1 MLYIRPYAYQKEIL
15 EKLQVERKIF
25 NKNRNLDIYLD
36 GSNCEPFAEQI
47 EVIFKNES
55 EQYNFLPDVFVMCDD
70 AKTLGESFISTP
82 KIVFEVVSEEYS
94 DNDYFIKA
102 RIYQKFGVLEYNI
115 VEPSGSITQYRL
127 INGHYGTPKVFE
139 GNDVYTSIVFNDLK
153 INLKDI
159 FI

>member
-1 MLYIRPYAYQKEIL
+1 
-15 EKLQVERKIF
+15 
-25 NKNRNLDIYLD
+25 
-36 GSNCEPFAEQI
+36 
-47 EVIFKNES
+47 
-55 EQYNFLPDVFVMCDD
+55 MCDY

-127 INGHYGTPKVFE
+127 INGHY
-139 GNDVYTSIVFNDLK
+139 TSVVFNDLK